1 MKRNLILLV
10 CLFFISIVTVKA
22 QTSKVALQHSGNV
35 TLYNADELSKALDA
49 SVDGDTL
56 YLNEGTFTGG
66 ITIKKKVTIIGS
78 GSASIISGDVTIAF
92 TGTPT
97 LTANLLD
104 ALNISGTINITS
116 AVNGLKLRK
125 CKFTN
130 ISFSAY
136 VNDMIIDRCF
146 CTNTFTLS
154 TYVKGLTV
162 INSKIYNLNGG
173 AYNTSAATFINC
185 CICSIYASS
194 FSGTIM
200 NSILYTYYNY
210 NANYG
215 IFGTSALLVNTLVN
229 TSYLK
234 ITGCTTQN
242 CMESTNFSI
251 NGSTCEC
258 NLTTD
263 DLQNASYLGNDG
275 TVVGVYGGT
284 TPFTL
289 VPAVPTVSS
298 YKINVDAAN
307 KKLNVNLKVT
317 AN

>member
-97 LTANLLD
+97 LTGNLLD
-104 ALNISGTINITS
+104 ALNVSGSINITS
-116 AVNGLKLRK
+116 AVNGLKLKK
-125 CKFTN
+125 CKFSN

-146 CTNTFTLS
+146 CTNTFT
-154 TYVKGLTV
+154 
-162 INSKIYNLNGG
+162 
-173 AYNTSAATFINC
+173 
-185 CICSIYASS
+185 
-194 FSGTIM
+194 
-200 NSILYTYYNY
+200 
-210 NANYG
+210 
-215 IFGTSALLVNTLVN
+215 
-229 TSYLK
+229 
-234 ITGCTTQN
+234 
-242 CMESTNFSI
+242 
-251 NGSTCEC
+251 
-258 NLTTD
+258 
-263 DLQNASYLGNDG
+263 
-275 TVVGVYGGT
+275 
-284 TPFTL
+284 
-289 VPAVPTVSS
+289 
-298 YKINVDAAN
+298 
-307 KKLNVNLKVT
+307 
-317 AN
+317 

>member
-1 MKRNLILLV
+1 MKRNLVLLV
-10 CLFFISIVTVKA
+10 CLFIISIVSVKA

-35 TLYNADELSKALDA
+35 TLYNADELAKALDA

-66 ITIKKKVTIIGS
+66 ITIKKKITIIGS
-78 GSASIISGDVTIAF
+78 GTASLISGDVTISF

-104 ALNISGTINITS
+104 ALNISGNINITT

-125 CKFTN
+125 CRFSN
-130 ISFSAY
+130 INFSAY
-136 VNDMIIDRCF
+136 VNDMIMDRCF
-146 CTNTFTLS
+146 CTGTFTLS
-154 TYVKGLTV
+154 TYVKGLTM
-162 INSKIYNLNGG
+162 INSKIEVINGG

-185 CICSIYASS
+185 CIYSIYASS

-200 NSILYTYYNY
+200 NSIVSRNSDYRS
-210 NANYG
+210 
-215 IFGTSALLVNTLVN
+215 FGTSALLVNSLIN
-229 TSYLK
+229 TSYLT
-234 ITGCTTQN
+234 ITSCTTQN
-242 CMESTNFSI
+242 CMENTNFSV
-251 NGSTCEC
+251 NSSTCEC

-263 DLQNASYLGNDG
+263 DLQSGSYLGNDG
-275 TVVGVYGGT
+275 TVVGIYGGT
-284 TPFTL
+284 TPYTL